1 MPAAQL
7 ASAILETTI
16 NKLLSMD
23 EQSAQRLAPLAGK
36 QLKVELQ
43 ELPWPLTFVFNDSID
58 VLVNAEGEVDCTLRL
73 SLSTLTKL
81 QDTSQ
86 LTQLIQNRE
95 LELIGD
101 LHVAQSF
108 SVLMK
113 ELHIDWEEQL
123 SVYTGDVFAH
133 QTMRS
138 AQQLGQS
145 VKHSAGQFRDL
156 LRDAAIEE
164 KAIAAHPVAVEAFYQ
179 DVNQLRADTARFEAR
194 LYLLRSK
201 MKS

>member
-7 ASAILETTI
+7 ASAILEATI
-16 NKLLSMD
+16 NKLLDMD
-23 EQSAQRLAPLAGK
+23 EQSAQRLAPLSGK

-43 ELPWPLTFVFNDSID
+43 ELPWPLTFVFSDKVD
-58 VLVNAEGEVDCTLRL
+58 VLVDATAEVDCTLSL

-156 LRDAAIEE
+156 LRDAALEE

-194 LYLLRSK
+194 LNLLRSK